1 MIPRKLDIG
10 GFSTANQAC
19 FFFRCE
25 TQEEKR
31 AKQLEKQAKKQEKKA
46 PANPPG

>member
-1 MIPRKLDIG
+1 MVSFDV
-10 GFSTANQAC
+10 S
-19 FFFRCE
+19 
-25 TQEEKR
+25 QEEKR